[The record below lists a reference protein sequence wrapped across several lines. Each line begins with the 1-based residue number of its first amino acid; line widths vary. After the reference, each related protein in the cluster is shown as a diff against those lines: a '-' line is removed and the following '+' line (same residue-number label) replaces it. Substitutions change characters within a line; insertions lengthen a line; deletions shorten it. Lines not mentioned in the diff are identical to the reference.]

1 MRYLT
6 LKEFN
11 KRVTEILSL
20 EAMIGSTVQDEI
32 RWKVNEIMKLTRIP
46 VDISDKQKDNSNHAK
61 GCPALK
67 GEPVCTCEKLRR
79 YS

>member
-61 GCPALK
+61 GCPTLK
-67 GEPVCTCEKLRR
+67 GEPVCTCQHLKR
-79 YS
+79 YG